1 MRDACTAF
9 LITIAI
15 VVTILAAIVI
25 SAFAIPVIIFLSIL
39 GVVWI
44 LIKEAKEVEEEEE
57 GVDDTTPYD

>member
-15 VVTILAAIVI
+15 VAVILAAIVI
-25 SAFAIPVIIFLSIL
+25 SALAVPVIIFLSIL

-44 LIKEAKEVEEEEE
+44 LIKEAKEAEK
-57 GVDDTTPYD
+57 GDDDTSPLD